1 MEKILVTGGAGFIG
15 SNFIYYMLNAH
26 EDCQI
31 VCLDSLTYAGS
42 VKTLEP
48 LLQHPRFR
56 FVKGDITDR
65 NTVYRLFKAEHFD
78 SVVNFAAE
86 SHVDRSIDHPEVF
99 LTTNII
105 GTSVLLDAFNR
116 YGLRRFHQVSTD
128 EVYGDLPLDSKDL
141 FTEQT
146 PLCTSSP
153 YSSSKASA
161 DLLVMAYH
169 RTYGTP
175 VTISRCSNNY
185 GPYQFP
191 EKLIPLMISNARA
204 DKKLPVYGDGMNVRD
219 WLYVEDHCRAID
231 LILHN
236 GTNGEIYN
244 IGGNN
249 ERHNITIVK
258 KILEAV
264 GKDESL
270 IEYVADR
277 PGHDRRYA
285 IDASKIEK
293 ELGWKPETNFEEG
306 IVKTLNWYLANEDW
320 VNNILSGNYLQD
332 YDRLFANR
340 E

>member
-1 MEKILVTGGAGFIG
+1 
-15 SNFIYYMLNAH
+15 
-26 EDCQI
+26 
-31 VCLDSLTYAGS
+31 
-42 VKTLEP
+42 
-48 LLQHPRFR
+48 
-56 FVKGDITDR
+56 
-65 NTVYRLFKAEHFD
+65 
-78 SVVNFAAE
+78 
-86 SHVDRSIDHPEVF
+86 
-99 LTTNII
+99 
-105 GTSVLLDAFNR
+105 
-116 YGLRRFHQVSTD
+116 
-128 EVYGDLPLDSKDL
+128 
-141 FTEQT
+141 
-146 PLCTSSP
+146 
-153 YSSSKASA
+153 
-161 DLLVMAYH
+161 
-169 RTYGTP
+169 
-175 VTISRCSNNY
+175 
-185 GPYQFP
+185 
-191 EKLIPLMISNARA
+191 
-204 DKKLPVYGDGMNVRD
+204 MNVRD

-236 GTNGEIYN
+236 GTNGEVYN

-332 YDRLFANR
+332 YDRLFVNR

>member
-1 MEKILVTGGAGFIG
+1 
-15 SNFIYYMLNAH
+15 
-26 EDCQI
+26 
-31 VCLDSLTYAGS
+31 
-42 VKTLEP
+42 
-48 LLQHPRFR
+48 
-56 FVKGDITDR
+56 
-65 NTVYRLFKAEHFD
+65 
-78 SVVNFAAE
+78 
-86 SHVDRSIDHPEVF
+86 
-99 LTTNII
+99 
-105 GTSVLLDAFNR
+105 
-116 YGLRRFHQVSTD
+116 
-128 EVYGDLPLDSKDL
+128 
-141 FTEQT
+141 
-146 PLCTSSP
+146 
-153 YSSSKASA
+153 
-161 DLLVMAYH
+161 
-169 RTYGTP
+169 
-175 VTISRCSNNY
+175 
-185 GPYQFP
+185 
-191 EKLIPLMISNARA
+191 MISNARA